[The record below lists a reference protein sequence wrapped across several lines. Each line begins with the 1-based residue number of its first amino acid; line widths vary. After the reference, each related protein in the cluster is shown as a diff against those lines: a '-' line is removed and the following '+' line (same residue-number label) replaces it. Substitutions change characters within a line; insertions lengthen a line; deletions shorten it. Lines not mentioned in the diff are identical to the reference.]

1 MPLKDL
7 SNWIFAP
14 KIRCEGFELSGTAA
28 FIAIENSY
36 KDQGTQTW
44 IEMRVLTTMML
55 LMKLSWT
62 STRLLWWAPL
72 LWEPRRPK
80 QCNTNLFKFSLLHNV
95 NFHCC
100 NKPPKYG
107 VVSQNYIKIQ
117 IKGGVQRSVVD
128 IPFASCAFPPTQFDS
143 NLTRQLYNQA
153 QGILS
158 LFEISVIIVTL
169 QPHARWLADG
179 RIWELKHL
187 VQSGHCANGS
197 TTVHPGG
204 TLRHLDLR
212 ILPRNVFEGGH
223 MWLWLCRHVGP
234 VSAVGLQ

>member
-1 MPLKDL
+1 
-7 SNWIFAP
+7 
-14 KIRCEGFELSGTAA
+14 
-28 FIAIENSY
+28 
-36 KDQGTQTW
+36 
-44 IEMRVLTTMML
+44 
-55 LMKLSWT
+55 MKT
-62 STRLLWWAPL
+62 GPL
-72 LWEPRRPK
+72 LLK
-80 QCNTNLFKFSLLHNV
+80 
-95 NFHCC
+95 NFDSPISMDSCIVHWC
-100 NKPPKYG
+100 NKPPKYRL
-107 VVSQNYIKIQ
+107 VSQNYIKIQ
-117 IKGGVQRSVVD
+117 IKGGVESSVVD

-204 TLRHLDLR
+204 TLSGLKN
-212 ILPRNVFEGGH
+212 LPRNVFEGGH
-223 MWLWLCRHVGP
+223 MWLWLCRHIRP